1 MLKISNR
8 PSFSKNGGTKIHN
21 KTQLK
26 PSKHQLPQ
34 LINFGSDVIN
44 SDPKALYGATAG
56 VAFVNGIAAERFAV
70 RYSDFD
76 GMTWGNLCH
85 SGGPEKYGEKKRR
98 ILGDTYL
105 EPQTTI
111 YKWLFQWDDSKSLY
125 RKWLFHRVKNAV
137 VSGEMSLQA
146 GGWRTILLRY

>member
-34 LINFGSDVIN
+34 FLNFGSDVIN

-70 RYSDFD
+70 RYRLDPD
-76 GMTWGNLCH
+76 GMTWGDLCH
-85 SGGPEKYGEKKRR
+85 SGGPKKYGKKQ
-98 ILGDTYL
+98 L
-105 EPQTTI
+105 EN
-111 YKWLFQWDDSKSLY
+111 F
-125 RKWLFHRVKNAV
+125 
-137 VSGEMSLQA
+137 GEYPLVN
-146 GGWRTILLRY
+146 